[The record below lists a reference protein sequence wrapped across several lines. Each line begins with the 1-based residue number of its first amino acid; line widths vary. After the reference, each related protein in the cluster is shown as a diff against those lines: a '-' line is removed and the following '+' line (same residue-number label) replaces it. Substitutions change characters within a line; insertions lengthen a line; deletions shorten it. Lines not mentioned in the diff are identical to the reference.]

1 MGMDSDIPL
10 VRFYERQERNML
22 KDKDIREPLSDFLE
36 DIYGKVRIIEEKT
49 MGQSRAD
56 IVMIT
61 EGSLVGIEIKS
72 DADTYTRLASQVKD
86 YDKYYDYNMAVVGSS
101 HGTHINEHIPEYWGI
116 VTVEEVDGAPDFY
129 MLRKPA
135 INPKMKLEN
144 KLKILWRPELFLI
157 QEKYGMAKYKEKSKS
172 FVIEKIC
179 ALVPDIVP
187 MEAMSAT
194 IIDILFERDYSK
206 VAETLTEFRKGE
218 LQKAIEKET
227 DPKKKLELMV
237 EQAEKSKSFAKKSRK
252 RRRRR

>member
-129 MLRKPA
+129 MLR
-135 INPKMKLEN
+135 NPGRNPNMKLEN

>member
-1 MGMDSDIPL
+1 
-10 VRFYERQERNML
+10 
-22 KDKDIREPLSDFLE
+22 
-36 DIYGKVRIIEEKT
+36 
-49 MGQSRAD
+49 
-56 IVMIT
+56 
-61 EGSLVGIEIKS
+61 
-72 DADTYTRLASQVKD
+72 
-86 YDKYYDYNMAVVGSS
+86 
-101 HGTHINEHIPEYWGI
+101 
-116 VTVEEVDGAPDFY
+116 
-129 MLRKPA
+129 
-135 INPKMKLEN
+135 
-144 KLKILWRPELFLI
+144 
-157 QEKYGMAKYKEKSKS
+157 MAKYKEKSKS